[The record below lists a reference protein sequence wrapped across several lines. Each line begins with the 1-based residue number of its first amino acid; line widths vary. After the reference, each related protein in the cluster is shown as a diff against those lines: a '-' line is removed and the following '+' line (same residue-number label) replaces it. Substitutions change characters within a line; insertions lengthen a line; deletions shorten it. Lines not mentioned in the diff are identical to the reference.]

1 MKVPPN
7 KNISLKKGKVSVF
20 GVLLAFH
27 CCYYGDIH
35 WERRV
40 RIGWREPGRTEWHH
54 TLRRSSSLSSSSR
67 FLFAAVLLPWLRPE
81 ERGLLLFLF
90 LSDSSRRP
98 TRSSSLSSWNE
109 RLLWAFESNGCNH
122 CYHERLRGYQRKDKE
137 LTCKKALRWAVE
149 CLASPDDFITRTPG
163 TLSTSSSLSS
173 SWSSSENDRRPSVF
187 TGLVVMWPL
196 LWLFLPRC
204 KDDEDV
210 GGASISSISH
220 SISSSPPSSSVLTW
234 VFKRHKQ

>member
-1 MKVPPN
+1 MKVQPN
-7 KNISLKKGKVSVF
+7 KNYTLKKGKVSVF

-98 TRSSSLSSWNE
+98 TRSSSLSSWNK

-122 CYHERLRGYQRKDKE
+122 CYHERLRWYQRKRQRTDLQE
-137 LTCKKALRWAVE
+137 GAAMSRRVLSESWRFYHTYPGDTQHLVLAVVILIVQRERPQTLCIHRLGRDVTVALVILATVQRRWR
-149 CLASPDDFITRTPG
+149 CGRRIDLLHQPFH
-163 TLSTSSSLSS
+163 LLLSS
-173 SWSSSENDRRPSVF
+173 FFICAD
-187 TGLVVMWPL
+187 L
-196 LWLFLPRC
+196 
-204 KDDEDV
+204 
-210 GGASISSISH
+210 SI
-220 SISSSPPSSSVLTW
+220 
-234 VFKRHKQ
+234 

>member
-1 MKVPPN
+1 MKVQPN
-7 KNISLKKGKVSVF
+7 KNISLKKGTVSVF

-122 CYHERLRGYQRKDKE
+122 CYHERLRGYQRKRQRTDLQE
-137 LTCKKALRWAVE
+137 GAAMSRRVLSESWRFYHTYPGDTQHLVLAVVILIVQRERPQTLCIHRLGRDVTVALVILATVQRRWR
-149 CLASPDDFITRTPG
+149 CGRSIDLLHQPFH
-163 TLSTSSSLSS
+163 LLLSS
-173 SWSSSENDRRPSVF
+173 FFICAD
-187 TGLVVMWPL
+187 L
-196 LWLFLPRC
+196 
-204 KDDEDV
+204 
-210 GGASISSISH
+210 SI
-220 SISSSPPSSSVLTW
+220 
-234 VFKRHKQ
+234 